1 MTSLKLNLLFQDG
14 SAMDEFGV
22 AAALLPLATA
32 FCRKLC
38 TGVIQFAYTCIQVI
52 FFFTPTNFHKLNF
65 INGNFIFNNHVLK
78 DHAVWKNQLFWESA
92 YYLDVQRDI
101 KSLYSDNN
109 LSNHTR
115 PLSVNPSSPRENHV
129 LTFF

>member
-1 MTSLKLNLLFQDG
+1 
-14 SAMDEFGV
+14 MDEFGI

-38 TGVIQFAYTCIQVI
+38 TGVIQFAYTCIQVMTLLYI
-52 FFFTPTNFHKLNF
+52 QLNTHIVCVCVYVEQNIIRSILF
-65 INGNFIFNNHVLK
+65 YLK

-109 LSNHTR
+109 LSSHKRSSSMN
-115 PLSVNPSSPRENHV
+115 LSSPRENHV
-129 LTFF
+129 I